1 MAGSSARTEPAVADR
16 LIEAAGRV
24 FSEKGYEGAA
34 VAEIAGRAGLTT
46 GAIYSRFDGKAHL
59 LLAAIDRH
67 TAPGFEVLFSD
78 TRFAGQ
84 SEQILSVAG
93 RHLVDVDASDAGG
106 LLLEAFVAARRDP
119 QVAELIRDRLEER
132 AGLVAEVVERSQ
144 AEGNIDPALD
154 TEALTRFAH
163 AIGLGFLLY
172 RAVGVSLPASEPWEE
187 LIDRVMAGLTAP
199 STRRADPS
207 AR

>member
-1 MAGSSARTEPAVADR
+1 MSGSSARADPAVADR
-16 LIEAAGRV
+16 LIEAAGLV
-24 FSEKGYEGAA
+24 FSERGYEGAT
-34 VAEIAGRAGLTT
+34 VAEIARRAGLTT
-46 GAIYSRFDGKAHL
+46 GAIYSRFDGKADL

-67 TAPGFEVLFSD
+67 TAPGFELLFSEA
-78 TRFAGQ
+78 RFAGQ

-93 RHLVDVDASDAGG
+93 RHLVDADVSDAGQ

-119 QVAELIRDRLEER
+119 QVAELMRERLEER
-132 AGLVAEVVERSQ
+132 AGLVAEVVQRAQ
-144 AEGNIDPALD
+144 AEGNIDPELD

-187 LIDRVMAGLTAP
+187 LIDRVVAGLIGP
-199 STRRADPS
+199 P

>member
-1 MAGSSARTEPAVADR
+1 MSEATSPTADPTVADR
-16 LIEAAGRV
+16 LIEAAGQV
-24 FSEKGYEGAA
+24 FSEEGYEGAT
-34 VAEIAGRAGLTT
+34 VAEIARRAGLTT
-46 GAIYSRFDGKAHL
+46 GAIYSRFDGKADL

-67 TAPGFEVLFSD
+67 AAPGFELLFREP
-78 TRFAGQ
+78 RFAGQ

-93 RHLVDVDASDAGG
+93 RHLVDVDASEAGE

-119 QVAELIRDRLEER
+119 KVAELMRNRLEER
-132 AGLVAEVVERSQ
+132 AGLVAEVVERAQ
-144 AEGNIDPALD
+144 AEGNIDPELD

-172 RAVGVSLPASEPWEE
+172 RAVGASLPASEPWEE
-187 LIDRVMAGLTAP
+187 LIDRVVAGLTGP
-199 STRRADPS
+199 P

>member
-1 MAGSSARTEPAVADR
+1 MSGSSARAEPAVADR
-16 LIEAAGRV
+16 LIESAGQV
-24 FSEKGYEGAA
+24 FSEKGYEGAT
-34 VAEIAGRAGLTT
+34 VAEIARRAGLTT
-46 GAIYSRFDGKAHL
+46 GAIYSRFDGKADL
-59 LLAAIDRH
+59 LLAAIDRLS
-67 TAPGFEVLFSD
+67 APGFELLFRA

-93 RHLVDVDASDAGG
+93 RHLVDVDAWDAGE

-119 QVAELIRDRLEER
+119 QVAGLMRERLEER
-132 AGLVAEVVERSQ
+132 AGLVAEVVERAQ
-144 AEGNIDPALD
+144 AEGNIDPELD
-154 TEALTRFAH
+154 TEAITRFAH

-187 LIDRVMAGLTAP
+187 LIDRVVAGLTGP
-199 STRRADPS
+199 P